1 MGASRTCG
9 DAAMGG
15 REGLKGLSAE
25 MWAETLRETRRKR
38 PLVYSVT
45 NFVAASFQA
54 NAALALG
61 ARPVMSRNPAESRE
75 IAAGADALVINT
87 GTPTEE
93 SVEAIRGALSGAGEG
108 KCILLDPVGYGASLY
123 RKKLIDSLISEFPFS
138 LIKGNAAEI
147 ALLAGEKGS
156 MTGVDALLTASP
168 AEEAVSRL
176 SRQTGSLV
184 CATGETDYLGDGKI
198 ELIFSGGSPYMPL
211 VTGSG
216 CIMGSLM
223 AALSAGAG
231 NDPAAGASCAIVLLR
246 RAAEIADRKA
256 SGPGSFR
263 SALLDAI
270 FRISPEDLLEERNRM
285 TVKEWRGKEE
295 WT

>member
-9 DAAMGG
+9 DTPMGG

-25 MWAETLRETRRKR
+25 LWAETLRETRRKR

-54 NAALALG
+54 NVTLALG

-93 SVEAIRGALSGAGEG
+93 SMEAIRGALSGAAEG
-108 KCILLDPVGYGASLY
+108 MCLLLDPVGYGASSY
-123 RKKLIDSLISEFPFS
+123 RKSLIDSLLSEFKFS
-138 LIKGNAAEI
+138 IIKGNTSEI
-147 ALLAGEKGS
+147 ALLSGEKGS
-156 MTGVDALLTASP
+156 MTGVDAVLTTSP
-168 AEEAVSRL
+168 AAAAVRRL
-176 SRQTGSLV
+176 SLKTGSLV
-184 CATGETDYLGDGKI
+184 CATGETDCLGDGKI
-198 ELIFSGGSPYMPL
+198 VFAFSGGSFYMPL

-216 CIMGSLM
+216 CILGSLM

-246 RAAEIADRKA
+246 RAAEIAERKA
-256 SGPGSFR
+256 AGPGSFR
-263 SALLDAI
+263 SELLDAI
-270 FRISPEDLLEERNRM
+270 FRTSPEDLLEERNRM

-295 WT
+295 WI